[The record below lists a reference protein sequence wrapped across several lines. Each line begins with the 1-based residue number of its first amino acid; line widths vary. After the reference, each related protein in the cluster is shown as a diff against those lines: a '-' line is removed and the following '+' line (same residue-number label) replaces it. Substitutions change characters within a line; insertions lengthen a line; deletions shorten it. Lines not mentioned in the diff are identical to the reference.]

1 MVLARYSVDKAVY
14 RAKVEEVIEGE
25 LFSVRYIDYGNRD
38 DTLTKDDIYPWD
50 EMLEIIPPQ
59 AVPCCFYKA
68 SEALSKKTSLNLKE
82 MEAFTITE

>member
-38 DTLTKDDIYPWD
+38 DTLTKADVYPLGSHAGD
-50 EMLEIIPPQ
+50 YSTSRL
-59 AVPCCFYKA
+59 V
-68 SEALSKKTSLNLKE
+68 SLNLKE
-82 MEAFTITE
+82 IEAFTMPNVDGCA

>member
-25 LFSVRYIDYGNRD
+25 LFSVRYIDYGNMD

-59 AVPCCFYKA
+59 AVPCCF
-68 SEALSKKTSLNLKE
+68 
-82 MEAFTITE
+82 